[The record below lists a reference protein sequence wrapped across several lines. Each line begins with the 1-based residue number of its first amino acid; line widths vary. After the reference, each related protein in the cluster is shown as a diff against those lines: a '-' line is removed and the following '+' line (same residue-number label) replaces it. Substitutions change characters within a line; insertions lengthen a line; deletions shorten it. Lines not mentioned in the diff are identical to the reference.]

1 MKKKIESFHK
11 SVTFTLNNA
20 KRSAQREIINSNL
33 LWFYRHL
40 SLQASLTQHK
50 ETTHYQQICCR
61 LLIPHSV
68 QLDLVTAIGDE
79 CFSEGTVCRDRKVI
93 PSTVIHVTVKC
104 GRNHDA
110 LQVHYYMTDNIY
122 QRIFN
127 LFSLIKIHFQ
137 KQFFLGLK
145 P

>member
-1 MKKKIESFHK
+1 MKKIESFHK

-33 LWFYRHL
+33 LLFYRHL

-50 ETTHYQQICCR
+50 ETTHYLQICCR
-61 LLIPHSV
+61 LLIPHSL

-79 CFSEGTVCRDRKVI
+79 CFSEGTVYRDRKVI

-104 GRNHDA
+104 GHNHDA
-110 LQVHYYMTDNIY
+110 LQVHYYITDNIH

-127 LFSLIKIHFQ
+127 LFSLIKVHFQ